1 MPPST
6 NSKIMKNSYYS
17 INDAQTLPKV
27 SEEARS
33 FINSL
38 PENFALLQK
47 KALEDAM
54 AGDLE
59 NLDKIRLGRIVPI
72 SDRSDVFHII
82 TKVNFGGEE
91 RKLYIFIPKEIGKDL
106 RVVVYYHGGGWCIN
120 APESCSMFCQDIAA
134 KTKSVVVC
142 PEYRLAPE
150 NKYPA
155 ANLDAVS
162 TVEWVKKNISNSSG
176 LKIFL
181 AGDSAGGHLAASTA
195 LHFKDSVDGVIMFY
209 PALDLSLGRR
219 RKSWGDFAKGHCLD
233 ADLME
238 TFIKAYLPNEAA
250 SQNEDTSP
258 LLARDLKG
266 FPNSLIISAQC
277 DILRDEALEFASR
290 LAEFGINVRYRCI
303 EGATHLFI
311 TKPEMKEAYCNAL
324 SEASEFVLKNSE

>member
-1 MPPST
+1 
-6 NSKIMKNSYYS
+6 MKNVYYS
-17 INDAQTLPKV
+17 INDAQTLPNV
-27 SEEARS
+27 SEEVRS

-47 KALEDAM
+47 NALEEAM
-54 AGDLE
+54 SGNFE
-59 NLDKIRLGRIVPI
+59 NLNKIRLGRIVLV
-72 SDRSDVFHII
+72 SVRGDVFHII
-82 TKVNFGGEE
+82 AKADFGGES
-91 RKLYIFIPKEIGKDL
+91 RKLYLFIPKGISGNL

-120 APESCSMFCQDIAA
+120 APESCSRFCQDIAA
-134 KTKSVVVC
+134 RTKSVVVC

-162 TVEWVKKNISNSSG
+162 TVEWVRKNISNSKE

-195 LHFKDSVDGVIMFY
+195 LHLKDGVDGVIMFY
-209 PALDLSLGRR
+209 PALDLSLKSA
-219 RKSWGDFAKGHCLD
+219 RKSWEDFAKRYCLD
-233 ADLME
+233 AELME
-238 TFIKAYLPNEAA
+238 TFIRAYLPNEAA
-250 SQNEDTSP
+250 SQNEDASP